1 VERNGLVSTQPQQNP
16 FQLLLAIE
24 QRSKDNAQ
32 ALPQQEEQRDTWDGV
47 AFRLGE
53 VDLVAP
59 LFEVKEILPCPRLT
73 LVPGAKRW
81 VKGIANIRGSLL
93 AVIDLQDCING
104 QALTIGRSSRILVA
118 SHKGLAA
125 GLLVDEIMGQKHF
138 LNEERLTETP
148 DVVEQAAAFLQGAFQ
163 ERGNL
168 WAVFSLHDLL
178 ESQQFIEIAA

>member
-1 VERNGLVSTQPQQNP
+1 MSTQVQQTP

-32 ALPQQEEQRDTWDGV
+32 ALPQQIEQRDTWDGV

-53 VDLVAP
+53 AHLVAP

-93 AVIDLQDCING
+93 PVIDLQDCING
-104 QALTIGRSSRILVA
+104 EALTMGRSSRILVA
-118 SHKGLAA
+118 SYKGLAA
-125 GLLVDEIMGQKHF
+125 GLLVDEVMGQKHF
-138 LNEERLTETP
+138 LAGERLAELP
-148 DVVEQAAAFLQGAFQ
+148 GMGEQAAAFLQGSFR
-163 ERGNL
+163 EMGDL
-168 WAVFSLHDLL
+168 WGVFSLHDLL